1 MVAEDDRKFLEQFQ
15 GLQQQLQ
22 GIMIQ
27 KENLKLQILEIDK
40 AMEELEES
48 KEKQAYKI
56 VGPIMIQKDLK
67 DLKTELKERKDN
79 YDLRT
84 KTLEKAEERIT
95 TKLKEMEPRLQKMM
109 NQ

>member
-1 MVAEDDRKFLEQFQ
+1 MITEEDQKFLGQFQ

-22 GIMIQ
+22 TILIQ

-40 AMEELEES
+40 AVEELDAS

-56 VGPIMIQKDLK
+56 VGPIMVQKDLK
-67 DLKTELKERKDN
+67 KLKAELKERKDN
-79 YDLRT
+79 FDLRT
-84 KTLEKAEERIT
+84 KTLEKAEQRIT
-95 TKLKEMEPRLQKMM
+95 TKLKEMEPKLRKMM

>member
-1 MVAEDDRKFLEQFQ
+1 MVTEDDRNFLEQFQ
-15 GLQQQLQ
+15 TLQQQLQ
-22 GIMIQ
+22 AILIQ

-40 AMEELEES
+40 ALEELEAS
-48 KEKQAYKI
+48 TEKQAYKI
-56 VGPIMIQKDLK
+56 VGPIMIQKSLK
-67 DLKTELKERKDN
+67 ELKTELKERKDN

-95 TKLKEMEPRLQKMM
+95 KKLKEMEPKLKKMM